1 MGLAVVQSAAQITD
15 IPELHD
21 RLIAGTARTLDLD
34 LITNDP
40 IVQASAFVRT
50 VW

>member
-1 MGLAVVQSAAQITD
+1 VLQSAAQITD
-15 IPELHD
+15 IRELHD
-21 RLIAGTARTLDLD
+21 RLIAATARLLDVA

-40 IVQASAFVRT
+40 VIHASAFVKT